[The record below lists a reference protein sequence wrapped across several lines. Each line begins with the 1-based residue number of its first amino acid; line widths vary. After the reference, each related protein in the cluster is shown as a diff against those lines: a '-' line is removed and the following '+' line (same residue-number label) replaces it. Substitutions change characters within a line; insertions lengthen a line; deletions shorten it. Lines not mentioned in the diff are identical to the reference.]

1 MFTVCAAFL
10 NKVRRQ
16 YLELGSVSVFFVID
30 RLDIDTTYMLRL
42 ECCFLFFSLLALYV
56 RPD

>member
-1 MFTVCAAFL
+1 MVCAAFL
-10 NKVRRQ
+10 NKVRRR

-42 ECCFLFFSLLALYV
+42 ERFLFFACFIC
-56 RPD
+56 